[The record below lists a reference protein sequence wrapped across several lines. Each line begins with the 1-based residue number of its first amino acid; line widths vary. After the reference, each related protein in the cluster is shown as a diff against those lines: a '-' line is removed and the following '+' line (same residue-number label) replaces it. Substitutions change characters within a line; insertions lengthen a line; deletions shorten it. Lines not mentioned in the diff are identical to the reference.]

1 MVATWTFEPRPEA
14 VPARFDLSLCGF
26 IDFAVYNTT
35 SGSDGQPSFSNGL
48 MTSAGSNLFPVL
60 TSVNGTAQSLS
71 QTDPTAYTHTLSA
84 NQNPPFTTPLPS
96 TFGAATFSTSVS
108 TALPRS
114 GTGLGQQIGVSFNS
128 GTFLQSATTMTG
140 GIAAVSFAY
149 LHAGFTNSGG
159 PGSGSYVGV
168 PGAVISATGVLGPTA
183 GSFVEIANQGDITI
197 KDNLGNLI
205 ATDSF
210 SIIVGFALNSS
221 LQENT
226 YLYGTGTTS
235 LSAPNPTTGAF
246 SILDSNLFPSVTI
259 PVGGTFSVDSYLTLV
274 SDPGSLIQ
282 LGDFSGTQ
290 GPLDFGSFVG
300 GPAPANVI
308 PEPLALVQFGTGL
321 FLTAG
326 LWGWRSHGRKR
337 RAARLHLRARASLTA
352 LLVLCF
358 CLLAPSLAP
367 AGTITVNDLS
377 QPLRVSS
384 ENFTATT
391 LFSIDSVH
399 QLVTFDGTYMSS
411 GGYPGPGQSV
421 TYTVVFVDPDGSDS
435 DATTLTIAGV
445 ASSNPP
451 PSTITSVGMFFQ
463 GIVTSPI
470 NPDPG
475 VVFFIPEPAGWFDVA
490 AYLRGQQAP
499 DVPTDLSVVI
509 AAASVPEPSS
519 LTLCGVAA
527 LISLGVAL
535 RRRSGVRST
544 GRLLLDRSRLLKK

>member
-1 MVATWTFEPRPEA
+1 
-14 VPARFDLSLCGF
+14 
-26 IDFAVYNTT
+26 
-35 SGSDGQPSFSNGL
+35 
-48 MTSAGSNLFPVL
+48 
-60 TSVNGTAQSLS
+60 
-71 QTDPTAYTHTLSA
+71 
-84 NQNPPFTTPLPS
+84 
-96 TFGAATFSTSVS
+96 
-108 TALPRS
+108 
-114 GTGLGQQIGVSFNS
+114 
-128 GTFLQSATTMTG
+128 
-140 GIAAVSFAY
+140 
-149 LHAGFTNSGG
+149 
-159 PGSGSYVGV
+159 
-168 PGAVISATGVLGPTA
+168 
-183 GSFVEIANQGDITI
+183 
-197 KDNLGNLI
+197 
-205 ATDSF
+205 
-210 SIIVGFALNSS
+210 
-221 LQENT
+221 
-226 YLYGTGTTS
+226 
-235 LSAPNPTTGAF
+235 
-246 SILDSNLFPSVTI
+246 
-259 PVGGTFSVDSYLTLV
+259 
-274 SDPGSLIQ
+274 
-282 LGDFSGTQ
+282 
-290 GPLDFGSFVG
+290 
-300 GPAPANVI
+300 
-308 PEPLALVQFGTGL
+308 
-321 FLTAG
+321 
-326 LWGWRSHGRKR
+326 
-337 RAARLHLRARASLTA
+337 
-352 LLVLCF
+352 
-358 CLLAPSLAP
+358 LAP